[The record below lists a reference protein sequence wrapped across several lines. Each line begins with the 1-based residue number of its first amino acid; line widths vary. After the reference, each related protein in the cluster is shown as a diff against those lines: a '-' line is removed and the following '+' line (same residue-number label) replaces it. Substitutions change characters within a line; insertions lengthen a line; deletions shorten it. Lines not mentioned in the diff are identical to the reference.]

1 MCGVTWTSA
10 DTPEIQFP
18 LPIPL
23 RTRSEAVSVVKAA
36 DAQPAISL
44 IAQLWEAIP
53 LTDQQALVFCAGLV
67 GSFFTDVCLLETLL
81 CGRGSSL
88 AFEECGLPAILQISF
103 SIGVALVI
111 LRLRELSEIKTL
123 AASSNAID
131 CAKFKMDERPL
142 VDTGKEIY
150 QISGRSIEAG
160 LHRPGHKQ
168 ACSVDAGWRSVLLQ
182 TFTQPGT
189 VEAFETTGSPD
200 HLLVFCLEGDYR
212 IESFACG
219 RWTSAQY
226 RPGLG
231 GYTSP
236 MVGNRLRWHSRWT
249 DELRVVRL
257 YIPDAYFQEAGE
269 ELRPAG
275 KPPGRLPDSLLLPA
289 PTAFGIATS
298 LLQQMAL
305 GAPDLYADAAA
316 RVIAANLLVSHQVG
330 QAPMRLEQPRALKP
344 DRRLQRA
351 SDFLHEHFREEVTL
365 NRLAREAG
373 MSAFHLSREYKA
385 LFGYTPHRHQI
396 CLRLQHAR
404 ELLLRTDLSVQ
415 EITLECGYS
424 HGGHFAAAFRTEFA
438 VEPLAFRIKARRK
451 E

>member
-1 MCGVTWTSA
+1 
-10 DTPEIQFP
+10 
-18 LPIPL
+18 
-23 RTRSEAVSVVKAA
+23 
-36 DAQPAISL
+36 
-44 IAQLWEAIP
+44 
-53 LTDQQALVFCAGLV
+53 
-67 GSFFTDVCLLETLL
+67 
-81 CGRGSSL
+81 
-88 AFEECGLPAILQISF
+88 
-103 SIGVALVI
+103 
-111 LRLRELSEIKTL
+111 
-123 AASSNAID
+123 
-131 CAKFKMDERPL
+131 MDERPL

-168 ACSVDAGWRSVLLQ
+168 ACSVDAGWQSVLLQ

-189 VEAFETTGSPD
+189 VEAFETTASPD
-200 HLLVFCLEGDYR
+200 HLFVFCLEGDYR

-219 RWTSAQY
+219 RWNSAQY

-236 MVGNRLRWHSRWT
+236 MVGNRLRWYSRRA

-275 KPPGRLPDSLLLPA
+275 KPPGRLPDSLVLPA

-316 RVIAANLLVSHQVG
+316 RVIAANLLVSHRLG
-330 QAPMRLEQPRALKP
+330 QAPLRLEQPRASKT

-351 SDFLHEHFREEVTL
+351 SDFLHEHYRQEVTL

-451 E
+451 GDSAIPKAVDQSRQGRVQVFGRSSSHKSNHVRFRTRRSPADSGARPQLQRVEEIRLSPEPFLRKPKSPHSRLQPELPEVRECAAKQDRPSWSPQALTEADRR